1 MTTIRIE
8 CIIITMKHSK
18 LDRRHTGYSNF
29 KYAAQFVPKEKHKF
43 CDIREWAWTQWG
55 PSCEMEFWDSIRNP
69 RWCWVV
75 DQYKIKI
82 FFATDAEYQWF
93 LLKWT

>member
-1 MTTIRIE
+1 MR
-8 CIIITMKHSK
+8 HSK

-29 KYAAQFVPKEKHKF
+29 KYAAQFIPKEKHKF